1 MRDGALRRYNDRLT
15 RFDRDLRVR
24 YSPRRARFLLER
36 RASYARLTI
45 DPDLYGR
52 AEHDT
57 VQQLRDGYFEL
68 GSYPAA
74 ELPRVDRLIAYLQ
87 TQDVWHR
94 GDQDLGK
101 LAEAV
106 ADELDTDYTRREQ
119 ATRDAALD
127 DIGERAGEM
136 YDHEVWQ
143 SGLRVV
149 VPRSLPG

>member
-1 MRDGALRRYNDRLT
+1 MWRLRAYNARLL
-15 RFDRDLRVR
+15 RFDRALRLR
-24 YSPRRARFLLER
+24 WSPRRGRFLLER
-36 RASYARLTI
+36 RASYARLSV

-57 VQQLRDGYFEL
+57 VRQLRDGYFEL
-68 GSYPAA
+68 GSYEPR
-74 ELPRVDRLIAYLQ
+74 ELPRVDRLIAYLR

-106 ADELDTDYTRREQ
+106 ADELDADYERRTLATEQ
-119 ATRDAALD
+119 GHTADVGDRVGELWEHDRWQR
-127 DIGERAGEM
+127 GER
-136 YDHEVWQ
+136 VT
-143 SGLRVV
+143 